1 MQIDFD
7 KEKRFIVICGP
18 CSIHNKEEAIS
29 YARMLLGLQ
38 REVED
43 KIFLVMR
50 VYLEKP
56 RSTVGWKGFIMDS
69 DFSGEYDI
77 RKGTSESLDLLKQ
90 IRALGVPVATEFLS
104 PFLSPIIA
112 PYISIGT
119 IGARTVASQIHREL
133 ASSLAMPVGFKNDTH
148 GDIKPA
154 IEAMI
159 TAREAHTYLGT
170 DDGILVDV
178 IKTEGNPNTFLIL
191 RGGSSGSNADEKTVS
206 EAEILLEKNN
216 LPKHIVID
224 CSHGNSGKDHTKQK
238 LVVEEVIKLKNVGHE
253 SIKGLMLES
262 NINEGKQE
270 IGLGDLA
277 HGVSVTDACISFEE
291 TKELVHKIAKA
302 LN

>member
-1 MQIDFD
+1 MHIDFE
-7 KEKRFIVICGP
+7 KEKRFVVVCGP

-29 YARMLLGLQ
+29 YARMLLELQ

-43 KIFLVMR
+43 KILLVMR

-56 RSTVGWKGFIMDS
+56 RSTVGWKGFIMDH

-77 RKGTSESLDLLKQ
+77 KKGTSESLDLLKS
-90 IRALGVPVATEFLS
+90 INSMGVPIATEFLS
-104 PFLSPIIA
+104 PFISPIIA
-112 PYISIGT
+112 PFVSLGT
-119 IGARTVASQIHREL
+119 IGARTVASQIHREI
-133 ASSLAMPVGFKNDTH
+133 ASSLKMPVGFKNDTH
-148 GDIKPA
+148 GDIEPA

-159 TAREAHTYLGT
+159 SAREPHTYLGT

-191 RGGSSGSNADEKTVS
+191 RGGKSGPNADEKTVS
-206 EAEILLEKNN
+206 EAEILMKKNN
-216 LPKHIVID
+216 LPINIVID

-238 LVVEEVIKLKNVGHE
+238 LIVDEVIKMRNGGHK
-253 SIKGLMLES
+253 SIVGLMLES
-262 NINEGKQE
+262 NINEGKQN
-270 IGLGDLA
+270 IVVGNLV

-291 TKELVHKIAKA
+291 TRELVKKIANE